1 MNVAKA
7 LVYRFVVSMLE
18 DPEAQRELLEELRV
32 RPESTQHPLDERV
45 PVSTLNAAHRRLAEI
60 TGDSF
65 VSWRF
70 GYLFELDSIGVLGLL
85 WRHASNL
92 EDMVALHVKFLG
104 VLLDVANAELV
115 PVDGGKKVEWTPLP
129 SWESDD
135 PLGVQRE
142 FEAAIGFFSKA
153 IQVMTG
159 EPIMPLAIAMKR
171 DRPNHMPDSFQ
182 PYLELTEF
190 DADKH
195 SIAIREEDL
204 AKPLISFNP
213 HMLVSMEQYLESI
226 LSSLNRSAGFAAD
239 VERAIVKEFPAK
251 LLSVDQLAEKFHMS
265 TRNFQRKLVE
275 CGESYRELM
284 NRVKFDIAKQQLQG
298 TELSVGEI
306 GFLLGYIE
314 PPTFIRFFKKRSGK
328 SPTEFRA
335 EALNQ
340 AYKT

>member
-142 FEAAIGFFSKA
+142 FEAAMRARNLDAVCAPTVVDELVRDKVLVTEWVDGTRLDLDARQVEPFFLSA
-153 IQVMTG
+153 IC
-159 EPIMPLAIAMKR
+159 
-171 DRPNHMPDSFQ
+171 
-182 PYLELTEF
+182 
-190 DADKH
+190 
-195 SIAIREEDL
+195 
-204 AKPLISFNP
+204 
-213 HMLVSMEQYLESI
+213 
-226 LSSLNRSAGFAAD
+226 
-239 VERAIVKEFPAK
+239 
-251 LLSVDQLAEKFHMS
+251 LSVALLPS
-265 TRNFQRKLVE
+265 TL
-275 CGESYRELM
+275 
-284 NRVKFDIAKQQLQG
+284 
-298 TELSVGEI
+298 
-306 GFLLGYIE
+306 
-314 PPTFIRFFKKRSGK
+314 
-328 SPTEFRA
+328 
-335 EALNQ
+335 
-340 AYKT
+340 